1 MSDLTTGGGQP
12 AAPAGPALTA
22 RWLLMAADLI
32 ERKGYTCYTDDE
44 AGLDVLAAFGA
55 VETFA
60 TGAVGHA
67 ASVMAAAFAGWLLL
81 TGELPGTLRQDPQD
95 IIARWERAFPGH
107 DTADIV
113 PHLRSAA
120 NVINAWSNQ

>member
-22 RWLLMAADLI
+22 RLLLMAADLI
-32 ERKGYTCYTDDE
+32 ERKGYTRYPDDA

-55 VETFA
+55 VATFTTTYA
-60 TGAVGHA
+60 LDA
-67 ASVMAAAFAGWLLL
+67 MAAAFAGWLLL
-81 TGELPGTLRQDPQD
+81 TGELPGTLRQDPRD
-95 IIARWERAFPGH
+95 IIVRWERAFPGH